1 LVYDEDYIY
10 LASDDG
16 IYRFNGAEEANIA
29 QPVLDWWMTL
39 LNKRNTVLELHNN
52 RLYIFYT
59 PNGESSNSR
68 CKVYNVLY
76 GIWESDDTKAYV
88 SHTYASADQTG
99 YFIQASNRVGM
110 LMLAEQD
117 TNDYNAMGE
126 PLSFELRTNYNHYGT
141 PAQLKY
147 CPEYRPH
154 FDSVSGTYGI
164 TVGYAT
170 DYSDAPSTSLISLAG
185 TGSRFNTGKTFN
197 SGVTFG
203 GSAQINPMS
212 SAPLIPGEWRRLQL
226 RYSHTAAREPV
237 AFDGHTIS
245 LQVQTVTVMPNLTP
259 IPSGTDP
266 AQVTAMINNN
276 FRALNNEQVTK
287 LYNDASGTPSILIGV
302 DGTGKSVIKVAKT
315 GMDVTTATDA
325 DLAFNSAQNTLKV
338 VAKAVRPLHLYGIPG
353 PSS

>member
-212 SAPLIPGEWRRLQL
+212 TRPADTGRVATLAAALQ
-226 RYSHTAAREPV
+226 SH
-237 AFDGHTIS
+237 G
-245 LQVQTVTVMPNLTP
+245 
-259 IPSGTDP
+259 
-266 AQVTAMINNN
+266 
-276 FRALNNEQVTK
+276 
-287 LYNDASGTPSILIGV
+287 
-302 DGTGKSVIKVAKT
+302 
-315 GMDVTTATDA
+315 
-325 DLAFNSAQNTLKV
+325 
-338 VAKAVRPLHLYGIPG
+338 RP
-353 PSS
+353 